1 MRAKTIRY
9 LYPYNWTH
17 ARSVIGTHTAVRND
31 QRHPTNL
38 RVFILSSFSTLQ
50 PLDLMSATAFIGRQL
65 RKHQCRSTSTA
76 RAVAVRGSFN
86 L

>member
-9 LYPYNWTH
+9 LYPYNWTL
-17 ARSVIGTHTAVRND
+17 ARSVRGTHTVRND

-38 RVFILSSFSTLQ
+38 RVFIVSSFSTLR

-65 RKHQCRSTSTA
+65 RKHQCHGTSTA